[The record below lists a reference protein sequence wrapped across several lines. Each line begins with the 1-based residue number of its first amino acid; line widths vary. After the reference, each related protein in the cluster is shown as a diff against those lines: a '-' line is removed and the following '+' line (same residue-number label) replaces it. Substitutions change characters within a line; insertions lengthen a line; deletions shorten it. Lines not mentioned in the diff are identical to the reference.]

1 MGAVAVPDG
10 GNVVSGRPVMRIS
23 AGIVLGCLA
32 GPLAAQD
39 ISLTPPPGWQDKAG
53 VPPIA
58 MPNQVPCTI
67 SPWQT
72 VELAAPMIGVI
83 ERVLVKPG
91 QAIKKGDLIAVFE
104 SGTARNDLAMAEF
117 KANSTKGLDIARS
130 RLAGLEKRLDR
141 LMAAQSSRAVP
152 AADLENAQLEVDV
165 AKGEVLRESDA
176 IAFAGL
182 EVQRARHMV
191 NKASVLSP
199 VNGSVG
205 ETLIDPGESP
215 GQEPIATIYVTDPLK
230 IEAYL
235 PTNAVTAFLKN
246 SSYMAEIA
254 GKSYPITFDHRANVA
269 DLSSNT
275 LSVFFQISAPDV
287 LPGFDCK
294 IIAQGQ
300 P

>member
-1 MGAVAVPDG
+1 
-10 GNVVSGRPVMRIS
+10 MRNWV
-23 AGIVLGCLA
+23 GIVLGCLA

-39 ISLTPPPGWQDKAG
+39 VSLTPPPGWPDKAAK
-53 VPPIA
+53 PTLALSSQI
-58 MPNQVPCTI
+58 PCTI

-72 VELAAPMIGVI
+72 VELAAPMVGVI

-104 SGTARNDLAMAEF
+104 SGTARNDLALAEF

-152 AADLENAQLEVDV
+152 AADLENAQLEVDI
-165 AKGEVLRESDA
+165 ARGEVLRESDA
-176 IAFAGL
+176 IAFAEL

-215 GQEPIATIYVTDPLK
+215 GQEPIATIYVNDPLK

-235 PTNAVTAFLKN
+235 PTNAVADFLKN
-246 SSYMAEIA
+246 SSYSAEIA

-294 IIAQGQ
+294 VIAMGQ
-300 P
+300 QKD

>member
-1 MGAVAVPDG
+1 MRRYCAVLV
-10 GNVVSGRPVMRIS
+10 
-23 AGIVLGCLA
+23 GCLA

-39 ISLTPPPGWQDKAG
+39 VSLTPPPGWPDKTAAA
-53 VPPIA
+53 IA
-58 MPNQVPCTI
+58 PVLSNQMPCTI

-72 VELAAPMIGVI
+72 VNLAAPMVGVI
-83 ERVLVKPG
+83 ERVMVKPG
-91 QAIKKGDLIAVFE
+91 QAIQQGDTIAVFE
-104 SGTARNDLAMAEF
+104 SGTARNDLSMAEF

-130 RLAGLEKRLDR
+130 RLAGLQKRLDR

-152 AADLENAQLEVDV
+152 AADLENAQLEVNV
-165 AKGEVLRESDA
+165 ARGEVSRESDA
-176 IAFAGL
+176 IAFAKL
-182 EVQRARHMV
+182 EAARARHV
-191 NKASVLSP
+191 LEKATVVSP
-199 VNGSVG
+199 VTGSVG

-235 PTNAVTAFLKN
+235 PTNSVVNFLKN
-246 SSYMAEIA
+246 NSYTAEIA

-275 LSVFFQISAPDV
+275 LSVFFKISAPDV